1 MMTLILLFLPFV
13 AALLLLVVKGEG
25 VKKLALGFA
34 LVELVVA
41 GLVLKQYL
49 IDPSTL
55 TFTCFWITSLG
66 AHLSIGISGISMLLV
81 LLTAVLTPLI
91 ILTTFKHNYANPNAF
106 YALILAMSGALVG
119 VFVANDLLLF
129 YVCWEAALIPIYFI
143 AALWGGQNRI
153 AVTFKFFL
161 YTVIGSLCMLVG
173 IMYLYLQTDV
183 PHPITFEP
191 HHSFD
196 YNHLLAL
203 KLTFQ
208 EQCWLFWAFFV
219 AFAIKMPI
227 FPFHTWQPDTYTEAP
242 AAGTM
247 LLSGIMLKMGIFG
260 VIHWLMPIMNE
271 GFYANAYIVI
281 VLAIIGVVYGS
292 VLAIQQKDMKRL
304 IAYSSIAHVGL
315 IAAGLFAVNEQSLQG
330 AVIQMFAHGINV
342 VGLFFIIDI
351 IESRTGTRDIASL
364 GGIINKA
371 PKLGVLFVIIMLGSV
386 ALPLTNGFPGE
397 FLLLNGIFQYHAF
410 LGAVA
415 GLTIILGAVYMLK
428 MYQNVMLGEVNSI
441 TENFTDLTITEFAVL
456 VPIAAIVIVTGVYPQ
471 FFLDLTQGDVTQLL
485 KVINTNIVTK

>member
-1 MMTLILLFLPFV
+1 MITLVLLFLPFI
-13 AALLLLVVKGEG
+13 AALVLLIVDAES
-25 VKKLALGFA
+25 VKKFALGFA
-34 LVELVVA
+34 LAELVVA

-49 IDPSTL
+49 VDPTILSVS
-55 TFTCFWITSLG
+55 CFWITSLG
-66 AHLSIGISGISMLLV
+66 AHFNVGIKGISMLLV

-91 ILTTFKHNYANPNAF
+91 ILSTFKHNYKNPRAF
-106 YALILAMSGALVG
+106 YALILGMSSALIG
-119 VFVANDLLLF
+119 VFISNDLLLF
-129 YVCWEAALIPIYFI
+129 YLFWEAALIPIYFI
-143 AALWGGQNRI
+143 CALWGGKNRI

-161 YTVIGSLCMLVG
+161 YTVIGSLFMLLG
-173 IMYLYLQTDV
+173 IIYVYLQTNV

-196 YNHLLAL
+196 LNHLIAL
-203 KLTFQ
+203 KLSLQ
-208 EQCWLFWAFFV
+208 EQMWLFWAFFI

-227 FPFHTWQPDTYTEAP
+227 FPFHTWQPDTYTESP

-260 VIHWLMPIMNE
+260 VLHWLMPILPE
-271 GFYANAYIVI
+271 GFNENAHIAI
-281 VLAIIGVVYGS
+281 VLAVIGVVYGS
-292 VLAIQQKDMKRL
+292 ILAIQQKDMKRL
-304 IAYSSIAHVGL
+304 IAFSSIAHVGL
-315 IAAGLFAVNEQSLQG
+315 IAAGLFATNQQSVSG

-342 VGLFFIIDI
+342 VGLFFIVDI
-351 IESRTGTRDIASL
+351 IESRTGTREIASL

-397 FLLLNGIFQYHAF
+397 FLLLNGVFQYHPILA
-410 LGAVA
+410 AVS

-441 TENFTDLTITEFAVL
+441 TESFTDLTFTEFAVL
-456 VPIAAIVIVTGVYPQ
+456 VPIAAIVIITGVYPQ
-471 FFLDLTQGDVTQLL
+471 FFLDLTQADVNSLL
-485 KVINTNIVTK
+485 KIVYNK